1 MRRLRARLADQR
13 GAALVEFA
21 VILPLLILLVFG
33 TIEFGRAYNAK
44 VTLTHAAR
52 EGVRELAITA
62 DFDAAAAVATD
73 AASSTLDPA
82 EITVTATVCDPGN
95 PVELTV
101 AYPFDYDIPLLGDGT
116 LNLTSKGVMRCGG

>member
-1 MRRLRARLADQR
+1 MLRRPLRDDR

-21 VILPLLILLVFG
+21 IILPLLILLVFG

-52 EGVRELAITA
+52 EGVRKLAITK
-62 DFDAAAAVATD
+62 DPAAAETAAID
-73 AASSTLDPA
+73 AASSTLDQA
-82 EITVTATVCDPGN
+82 QITVSQTSCFPGD

-101 AYPFDYDIPLLGDGT
+101 AYPFSYDVPLLGAGT
-116 LNLTSKGVMRCGG
+116 LNLTSTGVMRCGG